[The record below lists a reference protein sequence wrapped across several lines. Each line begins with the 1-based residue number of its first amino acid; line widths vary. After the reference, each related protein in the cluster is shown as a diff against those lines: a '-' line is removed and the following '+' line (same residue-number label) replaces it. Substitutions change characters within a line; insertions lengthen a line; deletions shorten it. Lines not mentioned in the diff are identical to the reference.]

1 MEKTRPMRQLTGV
14 DAQFLAMENA
24 NTFGHVS
31 GLCILDPTTAP
42 SGTFTIDDIR
52 AVVAERLHLLPPFRW
67 RLTPVPLSLDHPYWI
82 EDPDFDLDFH
92 VRESAIP
99 PPGGPHQLARTIE
112 RIVAR
117 KLDRAHPLW
126 ELYVIHGL
134 ADGKVGMFT
143 KVHHAAVDGISGAE
157 ILSILLDQ
165 SPEGREI
172 EPPGPAHRVPAPT
185 QMEMLARGLMGMPRQ
200 PWRALQALPTTL
212 VHAEALPGVNVI
224 PGLSML
230 ARLST
235 RLLGLL
241 PGTPDGGVL
250 KTDSVRAPETRFN
263 ATISPHR
270 RFAFASVSLD
280 RVKEIK
286 SALGITVNDVVI
298 AICAAGLRTWLI
310 DHDELPDDPLVAMVP
325 LSVRTAEQRGTFGNR
340 VSMMFVPIPTDTDDP
355 QQSLLRAHQTMSGAK
370 ERFRAMPA
378 DILSDLTHFLPP
390 AVLARASR
398 VSAQLGGIQ
407 RLRPLNLVIS
417 NVPGP
422 RSPLFCAGALLDA
435 QYPVSVITDGAGLNI
450 TCLSY
455 RDHIDFGIVA
465 DREQMDDAWPL
476 MAAIE
481 RALDEFHAAV
491 VPGAGRAPAR
501 GKVAGSAA
509 REAQSTGARG

>member
-1 MEKTRPMRQLTGV
+1 MRQLTGV

-31 GLCILDPTTAP
+31 GLCILDPTDAP
-42 SGTFTIDDIR
+42 GGTFTIDDIR
-52 AVVAERLHLLPPFRW
+52 QVVSERLHLLPPFRW
-67 RLTPVPLSLDHPYWI
+67 RLAPVPMSLDHPYWI
-82 EDPDFDLDFH
+82 DDPDFDLDFH

-134 ADGKVGMFT
+134 AGGRVGMFT
-143 KVHHAAVDGISGAE
+143 KVHHAAVDGVSGAE
-157 ILSILLDQ
+157 ILSVLLDQ

-172 EPPGPAHRVPAPT
+172 EPPKPAHPIAAPT
-185 QMEMLARGLMGMPRQ
+185 QIEMLIRGLLGMPRQ
-200 PWRALQALPTTL
+200 PWRALQSVPTTL
-212 VHAEALPGVNVI
+212 VHAEALPGITLV
-224 PGLSML
+224 PGLSTL
-230 ARLST
+230 ARIST

-250 KTDSVRAPETRFN
+250 KTDNVRAPATRFN

-280 RVKEIK
+280 KVKDIK
-286 SALGITVNDVVI
+286 SGLGITVNDVVI
-298 AICAAGLRTWLI
+298 AICAAGLREWLI
-310 DHDELPDDPLVAMVP
+310 DHDELPDAPLVAMVP

-355 QQSLLRAHQTMSGAK
+355 QQSLLRAHQTMSVAK

-407 RLRPLNLVIS
+407 RLRPLNVVIS

-422 RSPLFCAGALLDA
+422 RTPLFCAGALLDA
-435 QYPVSVITDGAGLNI
+435 QFPVSVIADGAGLNI

-481 RALDEFHAAV
+481 RALEEFHAAIV
-491 VPGAGRAPAR
+491 DQPPAPPAPAR
-501 GKVAGSAA
+501 ARNSAA
-509 REAQSTGARG
+509 REAESAGVRG

>member
-1 MEKTRPMRQLTGV
+1 MRQLTSI
-14 DAQFLAMENA
+14 DAQFLAMETA
-24 NTFGHVS
+24 TTFGHVS
-31 GLCILDPTTAP
+31 GLCILDPTTTP
-42 SGTFTIDDIR
+42 GGTLTIDDIR
-52 AVVAERLHLLPPFRW
+52 TVVGERLHLLPPFRW
-67 RLTPVPLSLDHPYWI
+67 RLASVPLSLDHPYWI

-92 VRESAIP
+92 IRESAIP

-126 ELYVIHGL
+126 ELYLIHGL

-143 KVHHAAVDGISGAE
+143 KVHHAAVDGVSGAE

-165 SPEGREI
+165 SPEGRQLDLGEV
-172 EPPGPAHRVPAPT
+172 PRRVPAPT
-185 QMEMLARGLMGMPRQ
+185 QFEMLVRGLVGVPRQ

-212 VHAEALPGVNVI
+212 VHAEALPGVNLI
-224 PGLSML
+224 PGLARL
-230 ARLST
+230 AWLST
-235 RLLGLL
+235 RLLALL

-250 KTDSVRAPETRFN
+250 KTEAVRAPETRFN

-270 RFAFASVSLD
+270 RFAFASISLD
-280 RVKEIK
+280 QVREIK
-286 SALGITVNDVVI
+286 HAVGVTVNDVVI
-298 AICAAGLRTWLI
+298 AICAAGLRSWLI

-355 QQSLLRAHQTMSGAK
+355 QQALLRAHQTMSGAK
-370 ERFRAMPA
+370 ERFHAMPA
-378 DILSDLTHFLPP
+378 DILQDLTQFLPP

-407 RLRPLNLVIS
+407 RLRPLNVVIS

-422 RSPLFCAGALLDA
+422 RSSLFMAGALLEA
-435 QYPVSVITDGAGLNI
+435 QFPVSVITDGAGLNI

-481 RALDEFHAAV
+481 QAAAEFHAAV
-491 VPGAGRAPAR
+491 VPAAPAP
-501 GKVAGSAA
+501 VEGSNSAS
-509 REAQSTGARG
+509 RERERTLK